1 MTNYLYILLHNYS
14 AIVILRLFL
23 VMGISWIFDILS
35 YCLKFY
41 KQLDILFVL
50 TDVMNAVQGLLIF
63 ILFVLKPKI
72 LSRLMR
78 L

>member
-1 MTNYLYILLHNYS
+1 MTNYLFILLYNYS